1 MMEAKKEKEGQE
13 LPSPGLSSKLANS
26 SKDEVPKAVTEQWF

>member
-13 LPSPGLSSKLANS
+13 PPSAGLSSKVASS
-26 SKDEVPKAVTEQWF
+26 SKDEVPKAVIEQWF

>member
-13 LPSPGLSSKLANS
+13 LPSAGLSSKLAS
-26 SKDEVPKAVTEQWF
+26 SRKDEVPKAVTEQWF